1 METRANYLLVGS
13 FVLALT
19 LGLIGFVIWLAKV
32 QFDTKFAR
40 YDIYFESSVTG
51 LPVGGQV
58 KYRGITVGEVTS
70 ISIDP
75 TDVTRVLVTIEVEA
89 DTPVREDTV
98 ATLSLLSFASGAL
111 FVQLGG
117 GSHDSP
123 ALVAKEGQR
132 RPVIQSEPL
141 AFDKLIGSVDEI
153 LIQVAD
159 ILNEENRQA
168 ISQTLKNVA
177 TITAALAERREDL
190 DRLIADASAT
200 ASSLRG
206 AAESVEA
213 LAQKLDN
220 TIGGAVEQ
228 AESVLEAFED
238 VARNVDGVISDNAES
253 IEKTIGDLRAMADGL
268 RRLSDEAKALV
279 AENRGPIRD
288 FTETGLYELSTLL
301 TEARELVVS
310 FKRVATEVERD
321 PARFLFGDQQQGY
334 EAGLDSGQ

>member
-19 LGLIGFVIWLAKV
+19 VGLIGFVIWLAKV
-32 QFDTKFAR
+32 QFDTQFAR

-51 LPVGGQV
+51 LQVGGQV

-75 TDVTRVLVTIEVEA
+75 TDVTRVLVTIEIEA
-89 DTPVREDTV
+89 GTPVREDTV
-98 ATLSLLSFASGAL
+98 ASLNLLSLTSGAL
-111 FVQLGG
+111 FVQLAGG
-117 GSHDSP
+117 THA
-123 ALVAKEGQR
+123 ALALEAKEGQR
-132 RPVIQSEPL
+132 LPVIKSEPL
-141 AFDKLIGSVDEI
+141 AFDKLIGSIDDI

-159 ILNEENRQA
+159 VLNAENRQA
-168 ISQTLKNVA
+168 ISETLQNVA
-177 TITAALAERREDL
+177 TITAALAERREEL
-190 DRLIADASAT
+190 DRLIADASAMT
-200 ASSLRG
+200 SSLRG
-206 AAESVEA
+206 AAESVES
-213 LAQKLDN
+213 LASRLDS
-220 TIGGAVEQ
+220 TIASIVEQ
-228 AESVLEAFED
+228 AESVLDAFED
-238 VARNVDGVISDNAES
+238 VARNMDGVIEENAGS
-253 IEKTIGDLRAMADGL
+253 IEKTIGDLQAMADGL
-268 RRLSDEAKALV
+268 RELSKEAKALV

-334 EAGLDSGQ
+334 EAGLEPAQ

>member
-19 LGLIGFVIWLAKV
+19 AGLIGFVIWLAKV
-32 QFDTKFAR
+32 QFDTQFAR

-58 KYRGITVGEVTS
+58 KYRGITVGEVIS

-111 FVQLGG
+111 FVQLAGG
-117 GSHDSP
+117 THGAP
-123 ALVAKEGQR
+123 ALVAKEGER
-132 RPVIQSEPL
+132 LPVIKSEPL

-153 LIQVAD
+153 LIEVAD
-159 ILNEENRQA
+159 LLNDENRQA
-168 ISQTLKNVA
+168 ISETLKNVA
-177 TITAALAERREDL
+177 IITAALAERRDDL
-190 DRLIADASAT
+190 DQLIADASAMT
-200 ASSLRG
+200 SSLRG
-206 AAESVEA
+206 AAESVES
-213 LAQKLDN
+213 LANRLDS
-220 TIGGAVEQ
+220 TIASVVEQ
-228 AESVLEAFED
+228 TEAVLEAFEE
-238 VARNVDGVISDNAES
+238 VARDMSGVIEENAGS

-268 RRLSDEAKALV
+268 RELSKEAKALV

-334 EAGLDSGQ
+334 EAGLEPAQ

>member
-19 LGLIGFVIWLAKV
+19 VGLIGFVIWLAKV
-32 QFDTKFAR
+32 QFDTQFAR

-51 LPVGGQV
+51 LQVGGQV

-75 TDVTRVLVTIEVEA
+75 TDVTRVLVTIEIEA
-89 DTPVREDTV
+89 GTPVREDTV
-98 ATLSLLSFASGAL
+98 ASLNLLSLTSGAL
-111 FVQLGG
+111 FVQLAGG
-117 GSHDSP
+117 THAAP
-123 ALVAKEGQR
+123 ALEAKEGQR
-132 RPVIQSEPL
+132 LPVIKSEPL
-141 AFDKLIGSVDEI
+141 AFDKLIGSIDDI

-168 ISQTLKNVA
+168 ISETLQNVA
-177 TITAALAERREDL
+177 TITAALAERREEL
-190 DRLIADASAT
+190 DQLIADASAMT
-200 ASSLRG
+200 SSLRG
-206 AAESVEA
+206 AAESVES
-213 LAQKLDN
+213 LASRLDS
-220 TIGGAVEQ
+220 TIASIVEQ
-228 AESVLEAFED
+228 AESVLDAFED
-238 VARNVDGVISDNAES
+238 VARNMDGVIEENAGS
-253 IEKTIGDLRAMADGL
+253 IEKTIGDLQAMADGL
-268 RRLSDEAKALV
+268 RELSKEAKALV

-334 EAGLDSGQ
+334 EAGLEPAQ

>member
-19 LGLIGFVIWLAKV
+19 AGLIGFVIWLAKV
-32 QFDTKFAR
+32 QFDTQFAR

-58 KYRGITVGEVTS
+58 KYRGITVGEVIS

-111 FVQLGG
+111 FVQLAGG
-117 GSHDSP
+117 THGAP
-123 ALVAKEGQR
+123 TLVAKEGER
-132 RPVIQSEPL
+132 
-141 AFDKLIGSVDEI
+141 LIGSVDEI
-153 LIQVAD
+153 LIEVAD
-159 ILNEENRQA
+159 LLNDENRQA
-168 ISQTLKNVA
+168 ISETLKNVA
-177 TITAALAERREDL
+177 IITAALAERRDDL
-190 DRLIADASAT
+190 DQLIADASAMT
-200 ASSLRG
+200 SSLRG
-206 AAESVEA
+206 AAESVES
-213 LAQKLDN
+213 LANRLDS
-220 TIGGAVEQ
+220 TIASVVEQ
-228 AESVLEAFED
+228 TEAVLEAFEE
-238 VARNVDGVISDNAES
+238 VARDMSGVIEENAGS

-268 RRLSDEAKALV
+268 RELSKEAKALV

-334 EAGLDSGQ
+334 EAGLEPAQ

>member
-19 LGLIGFVIWLAKV
+19 LGLIGFVIWIAKV
-32 QFDTKFAR
+32 QFDTKFSR

-51 LPVGGQV
+51 LQVGGQV

-98 ATLSLLSFASGAL
+98 ATLSLLSLTSGAL
-111 FVQLGG
+111 FVQLAGG
-117 GSHDSP
+117 THDAP

-132 RPVIQSEPL
+132 LPVIQSEPL
-141 AFDKLIGSVDEI
+141 ALDKLIGSIDEI
-153 LIQVAD
+153 LIEVAD
-159 ILNEENRQA
+159 ILNEDNRRA
-168 ISQTLKNVA
+168 ISQTLQNVA
-177 TITAALAERREDL
+177 AITGALAERRDEL
-190 DRLIADASAT
+190 DQLIADASAT

-206 AAESVEA
+206 AAESVES
-213 LAQKLDN
+213 LTRRLDS
-220 TIGGAVEQ
+220 TISGVVGQ
-228 AESVLEAFED
+228 AESMLDAFED
-238 VARNVDGVISDNAES
+238 VARNMDGVVTDNAS
-253 IEKTIGDLRAMADGL
+253 NIEGTINDLRAMADGL
-268 RRLSDEAKALV
+268 RKLSEEAKALV

-301 TEARELVVS
+301 TEAREMVVS

>member
-19 LGLIGFVIWLAKV
+19 VGLIGFVIWLAKV
-32 QFDTKFAR
+32 QFDTQFAR

-51 LPVGGQV
+51 LQVGGQV

-75 TDVTRVLVTIEVEA
+75 TDVTRVLVTIEIEA
-89 DTPVREDTV
+89 GTPVLEDTV
-98 ATLSLLSFASGAL
+98 ASLNLLSLTSGAL
-111 FVQLGG
+111 FVQLAGG
-117 GSHDSP
+117 THA
-123 ALVAKEGQR
+123 ALALEAKEGQR
-132 RPVIQSEPL
+132 LPVIKSEPL
-141 AFDKLIGSVDEI
+141 AFDKLIGSIDDI

-168 ISQTLKNVA
+168 ISETLQNVA
-177 TITAALAERREDL
+177 TITAALAERREEL
-190 DRLIADASAT
+190 DQLIADASAMT
-200 ASSLRG
+200 SSLRG
-206 AAESVEA
+206 AAESVES
-213 LAQKLDN
+213 LASRLDS
-220 TIGGAVEQ
+220 TIASIVEQ
-228 AESVLEAFED
+228 AESVLDAFED
-238 VARNVDGVISDNAES
+238 VARNMDGVIEENAGS
-253 IEKTIGDLRAMADGL
+253 IEKTIGDLQAMADGL
-268 RRLSDEAKALV
+268 RELSKEAKALV

-334 EAGLDSGQ
+334 EAGLEPAQ

>member
-19 LGLIGFVIWLAKV
+19 AGLIGFVIWLAKV
-32 QFDTKFAR
+32 QFDTQFAR

-51 LPVGGQV
+51 LQVGGQV

-75 TDVTRVLVTIEVEA
+75 TDVTRVLVTIEIEA
-89 DTPVREDTV
+89 ETPVREDTV
-98 ATLSLLSFASGAL
+98 ASLNLLSLTSGAL
-111 FVQLGG
+111 YVQLAGG
-117 GSHDSP
+117 THAAP
-123 ALVAKEGQR
+123 ALVAEEGER
-132 RPVIQSEPL
+132 LPVIESEPL
-141 AFDKLIGSVDEI
+141 AFDKLIGSIDDI

-168 ISQTLKNVA
+168 ISDTLQNVA
-177 TITAALAERREDL
+177 TITAALAERREEL
-190 DRLIADASAT
+190 DQLIADASAMT
-200 ASSLRG
+200 SSLRG
-206 AAESVEA
+206 AAESVES
-213 LAQKLDN
+213 LANRLDN
-220 TIGGAVEQ
+220 TIASVVER
-228 AESVLEAFED
+228 AESVLDAFED
-238 VARNVDGVISDNAES
+238 VARNMDGVIEENAGS
-253 IEKTIGDLRAMADGL
+253 IEDTIGDLRAMADGL
-268 RRLSDEAKALV
+268 RELSKEAKALV

-334 EAGLDSGQ
+334 EAGLETAQ